1 MRISE
6 EIFPRVCALICST
19 DGKKDNVMTASFL
32 MPISFEPKYLA
43 FSLGPKRY
51 TFSNLKKVPE
61 FTLNILEDK
70 MQEVAMLCGSLS
82 GKDVDKFKEARLH
95 KEKSKK
101 VKPPTIKESPI
112 SFECKVVY
120 MEKFGDH
127 YLVVGKVVN
136 EVIRKK
142 EFSPLLHKTG
152 KIFFKIK

>member
-6 EIFPRVCALICST
+6 EIFPRVCALICSN

-43 FSLGPKRY
+43 FSLGPQRY
-51 TFSNLKKVPE
+51 TFLNLKKVPE
-61 FTLNILEDK
+61 FTLNILEEQ
-70 MQEVAMLCGSLS
+70 MQKVAEICGSFS
-82 GKDVDKFKEARLH
+82 GRDVDKFKEAGIH

-101 VKPPTIKESPI
+101 VKPPMIKESPI
-112 SFECKVVY
+112 SFECEVVY
-120 MEKFGDH
+120 IEKFGDH

-142 EFSPLLHKTG
+142 EFAPLLHKTG
-152 KIFFKIK
+152 KIFPKIK

>member
-43 FSLGPKRY
+43 FSVGPQRY
-51 TFSNLKKVPE
+51 TFLNLKKVPE
-61 FTLNILEDK
+61 FTLNILEEK
-70 MQEVAMLCGSLS
+70 MKEIAQICGSQS
-82 GKDVDKFKEARLH
+82 GKDVDKFEVAKISKES
-95 KEKSKK
+95 SKK
-101 VKPPTIKESPI
+101 VRPPMVKECPI
-112 SFECKVVY
+112 SFECKIEK

-142 EFSPLLHKTG
+142 KFKPLLHKT
-152 KIFFKIK
+152 KDIFPKIK